1 VILRV
6 SQVDYK
12 KRGNFLNIS
21 ILNATTGTN
30 ATSGDAS
37 GTNASDTSNVES
49 SENIP
54 ASATEKAQEKF
65 QNKRRIRFQR
75 VPQTRQRTKL
85 LKNPTLAARQ
95 IPVAVRQTATTKIT

>member
-54 ASATEKAQEKF
+54 ASATEKAQEK
-65 QNKRRIRFQR
+65 
-75 VPQTRQRTKL
+75 VPEQTQDKVPES
-85 LKNPTLAARQ
+85 PTD
-95 IPVAVRQTATTKIT
+95 TAKDKTSEESDAGGKADTSGGETDSND